1 VSASAGRRRRK
12 RRLGNS
18 QLLGRSNNI
27 NAASQPYK
35 NLTIHITKVNEQSH
49 TTPTKS
55 HQSVVELWLLQARL
69 LRNLRRHVLALE
81 KVLGLEGRELWYVLK
96 YPPGHNAA
104 VMSRWT
110 IHNAC
115 WSAERG
121 VQVDV
126 IKERFDVVD
135 LVYGQWPQCQFIQVD
150 AANDGW

>member
-1 VSASAGRRRRK
+1 VSPSRARQLYTRSRRVKAPKKVRRRSWKRPHDYTTKRSQRKQRRCGCVSASAGRRRRK

-69 LRNLRRHVLALE
+69 LRNLRRHLLPLKPPRAAAKLE
-81 KVLGLEGRELWYVLK
+81 FWRVCIWTTEGTRE
-96 YPPGHNAA
+96 
-104 VMSRWT
+104 
-110 IHNAC
+110 C
-115 WSAERG
+115 
-121 VQVDV
+121 
-126 IKERFDVVD
+126 
-135 LVYGQWPQCQFIQVD
+135 
-150 AANDGW
+150 